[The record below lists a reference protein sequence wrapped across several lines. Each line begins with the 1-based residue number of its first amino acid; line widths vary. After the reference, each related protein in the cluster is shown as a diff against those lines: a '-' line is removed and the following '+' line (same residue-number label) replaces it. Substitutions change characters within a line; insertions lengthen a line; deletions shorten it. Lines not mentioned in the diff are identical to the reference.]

1 MQQQEK
7 PAEPTEAAPEAA
19 PETAPDETPQ
29 AEQGETTAPVV
40 GTSSSSSSNSTD
52 KSLKSQKQSKYDT
65 LEGVAAD
72 GSLMKYTVADLIAKE
87 GKPVELDKSM
97 SDTLKDRHAVESLT
111 EMECVI
117 PLDAVIQNGI
127 ATVHIEPTE
136 GNVFAMLRSLAKHAQ
151 PEDSDAE
158 TNSLFDSDEDYEGE
172 RDDFFRNRAKC
183 KKVKRLTTT
192 KGIIDFKQ
200 YIKGTPGEVNWNLW
214 IDIERACLIPDKN
227 ELNRCVQGFSLMLC
241 LTDIYC
247 VSFIASR

>member
-1 MQQQEK
+1 
-7 PAEPTEAAPEAA
+7 
-19 PETAPDETPQ
+19 
-29 AEQGETTAPVV
+29 
-40 GTSSSSSSNSTD
+40 
-52 KSLKSQKQSKYDT
+52 
-65 LEGVAAD
+65 VAAD

-151 PEDSDAE
+151 PEDSDDE